1 MKNERLGVTRA
12 ITLKSELLVLD
23 EHINDLDV
31 VTTEP

>member
-1 MKNERLGVTRA
+1 MTTKL
-12 ITLKSELLVLD
+12 ELLVLD